1 MQVRKKCLFNIFIIL
16 FSFLLC
22 FIIITIFNQDNM
34 KGPPGSMKGLP
45 GTRRDLSR
53 RAGEACGI
61 MKGLPG
67 SRRGL
72 FRRTGEACQTA

>member
-34 KGPPGSMKGLP
+34 KGLPGSRRGLF
-45 GTRRDLSR
+45 R
-53 RAGEACGI
+53 RAGEAFGS

-72 FRRTGEACQTA
+72 FRRTREACQTA